1 MNKSSL
7 FLILFLMIA
16 VSVQGQKPKSNQ
28 RSRVYHF
35 EETEKNIEIAIDF
48 PFPYK
53 VKTEDKPSGR
63 IYFVSAED
71 TTEKT
76 TYILNYTRHLT
87 PLGRISPQM
96 LAETTF
102 ETFLIA
108 SESEVLKKSE
118 TDWKGNPGIH
128 AQTANK
134 SKGMLY
140 EYRTF
145 MDGNIQIQIM
155 IARPAT
161 KKSKEKDKLFFNSFQ
176 IK

>member
-1 MNKSSL
+1 MYQSPL
-7 FLILFLMIA
+7 FMMLFFA
-16 VSVQGQKPKSNQ
+16 FFVSVLGQKNKGIQQAS
-28 RSRVYHF
+28 VFHF
-35 EETEKNIEIAIDF
+35 EDSEKNIEISMDF

-53 VKTEDKPSGR
+53 IKTQEKASGK

-87 PLGRISPQM
+87 PLGRINPQT
-96 LAETTF
+96 LAETIF
-102 ETFLIA
+102 ETFLIS
-108 SESEVLKKSE
+108 SESEVVKKSVI
-118 TDWKGNPGIH
+118 DWKGNPAIH
-128 AQTANK
+128 AVTANK

-145 MDGNIQIQIM
+145 MDANIQVQMM
-155 IARPAT
+155 IARPCTT
-161 KKSKEKDKLFFNSFQ
+161 KPKEKYNTFFSALQ